1 MPRRFAQG
9 RFSLKNPDKYMGTKD
24 PLYRSSWEFA
34 FMKFCDESAAIAKWA
49 SEAVRIPYRNPLTG
63 RYTIYVPD
71 FFINYVDK
79 GGQPHAEIVEIK
91 PQNQSLKEKV
101 GKNLKRLSKEGLR
114 EEGYNIIKEGIGRV
128 GGTSV
133 SGVANTL
140 FPKNTPN
147 ANNATQAILK
157 KR

>member
-79 GGQPHAEIVEIK
+79 GGQQHAEIVEIK

-101 GKNLKRLSKEGLR
+101 GKNLNNQASYILNRAKWEAATVWCRQKGLKFRVINETDIFHQGSKRR
-114 EEGYNIIKEGIGRV
+114 
-128 GGTSV
+128 
-133 SGVANTL
+133 
-140 FPKNTPN
+140 
-147 ANNATQAILK
+147 
-157 KR
+157 

>member
-1 MPRRFAQG
+1 MPRRFALG
-9 RFSLKNPDKYMGTKD
+9 KFTLKNPEKYLGTKD

-34 FMKFCDESAAIAKWA
+34 FMKFCDESPSIAKWA

-91 PQNQSLKEKV
+91 PQNQSLREKV
-101 GKNLKRLSKEGLR
+101 GKNLNNQASYILNQAKWESATAWCRQKGLKFRVINETDIFHQGSKRR
-114 EEGYNIIKEGIGRV
+114 
-128 GGTSV
+128 
-133 SGVANTL
+133 
-140 FPKNTPN
+140 
-147 ANNATQAILK
+147 
-157 KR
+157 

>member
-9 RFSLKNPDKYMGTKD
+9 RFALKNPSKYMGTKD

-34 FMKFCDESAAIAKWA
+34 FMKFCDESTAIAKWA
-49 SEAVRIPYRNPLTG
+49 SEAVKIPYRNPLTG

-79 GGQPHAEIVEIK
+79 GGQTHAEIVEIK

-101 GKNLKRLSKEGLR
+101 GKNLNNQASYILNQAKWEAATVWCRQKGLKFRVINETDIFHQGNKRR
-114 EEGYNIIKEGIGRV
+114 
-128 GGTSV
+128 
-133 SGVANTL
+133 
-140 FPKNTPN
+140 
-147 ANNATQAILK
+147 
-157 KR
+157 

>member
-9 RFSLKNPDKYMGTKD
+9 KFTLKNPEKYLGTKD

-34 FMKFCDESAAIAKWA
+34 FMKFCDESPSIAKWA

-91 PQNQSLKEKV
+91 PQNQSLREKV
-101 GKNLKRLSKEGLR
+101 GKNLNNQASYILNQAKWEAATAWCKQQGIKFRVVNEGDIFHQGGKRK
-114 EEGYNIIKEGIGRV
+114 
-128 GGTSV
+128 
-133 SGVANTL
+133 
-140 FPKNTPN
+140 
-147 ANNATQAILK
+147 
-157 KR
+157 

>member
-9 RFSLKNPDKYMGTKD
+9 KFALKNPSKYLGTKD

-79 GGQPHAEIVEIK
+79 GGQTHAEIVEIK
-91 PQNQSLKEKV
+91 PQNQSIKEKV
-101 GKNLKRLSKEGLR
+101 GKNLNNQASYILNRAKWEAATVWCRQKGLR
-114 EEGYNIIKEGIGRV
+114 FRV
-128 GGTSV
+128 INETDIFHQG
-133 SGVANTL
+133 N
-140 FPKNTPN
+140 
-147 ANNATQAILK
+147 
-157 KR
+157 KRR

>member
-9 RFSLKNPDKYMGTKD
+9 KFTLKNPDKYMGTKD

-79 GGQPHAEIVEIK
+79 GGQQHAEIVEIK

-101 GKNLKRLSKEGLR
+101 GKNLNNQASYILNRAKWEAATVWCRQKGLR
-114 EEGYNIIKEGIGRV
+114 FRV
-128 GGTSV
+128 INETDIFHQG
-133 SGVANTL
+133 N
-140 FPKNTPN
+140 
-147 ANNATQAILK
+147 
-157 KR
+157 KRR

>member
-9 RFSLKNPDKYMGTKD
+9 KFTLKNPDKYMGTKD

-34 FMKFCDESAAIAKWA
+34 FMKFCDESTAIAKWA

-79 GGQPHAEIVEIK
+79 GGQTHAEIVEIK

-101 GKNLKRLSKEGLR
+101 GKNLNNQASYILNRAKWEAATVWCRQKGLR
-114 EEGYNIIKEGIGRV
+114 FRV
-128 GGTSV
+128 INETDIFHQG
-133 SGVANTL
+133 N
-140 FPKNTPN
+140 
-147 ANNATQAILK
+147 
-157 KR
+157 KRR